1 MGEMTP
7 PAAGS
12 RRYLADSPFQREATT
27 PLEVFEVDDRV
38 THDRYGLGRVAEIE
52 HPGSVIVD
60 FGSERLR
67 VKAPFKKMTKL

>member
-1 MGEMTP
+1 ME
-7 PAAGS
+7 S
-12 RRYLADSPFQREATT
+12 
-27 PLEVFEVDDRV
+27 FEVDDRV